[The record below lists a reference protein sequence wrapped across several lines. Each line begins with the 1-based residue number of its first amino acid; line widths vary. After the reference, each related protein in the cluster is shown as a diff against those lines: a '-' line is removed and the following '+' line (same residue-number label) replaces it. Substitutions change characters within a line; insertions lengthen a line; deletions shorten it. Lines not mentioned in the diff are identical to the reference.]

1 MLFTSFY
8 RPLQAIYGEPTSVLR
23 DSAVVALAPV
33 VVEAP
38 WPALSWQHAATN
50 RLRLPIPDLARPGVL
65 GARAARHR
73 LGGSGLCGFNRE
85 LSPKPRGCTAD
96 IEMRNRTD
104 RTPRKWL
111 QSLSG
116 RHYFVFR
123 VRFRLVACVCL
134 TVSIGALYQWTPCPS
149 VRPMFRSSAK

>member
-1 MLFTSFY
+1 MARDRATPFGGRQWCLRCPRTD
-8 RPLQAIYGEPTSVLR
+8 RRVSVLWKSPGDDR
-23 DSAVVALAPV
+23 F
-33 VVEAP
+33 
-38 WPALSWQHAATN
+38 LSWQHAATN

-96 IEMRNRTD
+96 IRMRNRAD

-116 RHYFVFR
+116 RHYFAFR
-123 VRFRLVACVCL
+123 VRFRLVACACL
-134 TVSIGALYQWTPCPS
+134 TVSIGTLYQWTPCLS
-149 VRPMFRSSAK
+149 ARPMFRSSAE